1 MISFIS
7 KNKEETIHLGEM
19 IAHHAFPG
27 AVILLVGDLGAGK
40 TTLTNGIA
48 HALGIHEKIMSPT
61 FNILKC
67 YFHGKIPFYHIDAYR
82 LEEGTNRDIGLEEYI
97 EGDGICAIEW
107 PSYIQEWIPTRYLE
121 VKIEHVDGDTRKI
134 TITSHDQRFNALL
147 EEVKEA
153 FLCTE
158 SF

>member
-1 MISFIS
+1 
-7 KNKEETIHLGEM
+7 
-19 IAHHAFPG
+19 
-27 AVILLVGDLGAGK
+27 
-40 TTLTNGIA
+40 
-48 HALGIHEKIMSPT
+48 MSPT

-134 TITSHDQRFNALL
+134 TIASHDQRFNALL